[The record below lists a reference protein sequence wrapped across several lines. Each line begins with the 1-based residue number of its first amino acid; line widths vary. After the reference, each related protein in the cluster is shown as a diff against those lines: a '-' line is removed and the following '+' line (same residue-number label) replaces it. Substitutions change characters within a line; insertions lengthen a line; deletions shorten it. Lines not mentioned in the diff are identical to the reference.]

1 MASVSRMPFFMEI
14 ILLSVLIG
22 IFLIQFIYLRYIA
35 KSLIKKIEDK
45 LLFPLPQN
53 SQQVEFPLSNL
64 NQVKNVRYTGF
75 DKPIPNTVMKEDTDG
90 IVFDENVP
98 FDIPNDVKFEVEG
111 GDSQVP
117 PSFTEKT
124 N

>member
-1 MASVSRMPFFMEI
+1 MEI